1 MRQNYDFLK
10 IEKKKT
16 QVCQNQF
23 KNAVT
28 IKKYFQ
34 TWLKM

>member
-1 MRQNYDFLK
+1 MIFLK
-10 IEKKKT
+10 IEKKKKKI
-16 QVCQNQF
+16 QVWQNQL
-23 KNAVT
+23 KNVVT